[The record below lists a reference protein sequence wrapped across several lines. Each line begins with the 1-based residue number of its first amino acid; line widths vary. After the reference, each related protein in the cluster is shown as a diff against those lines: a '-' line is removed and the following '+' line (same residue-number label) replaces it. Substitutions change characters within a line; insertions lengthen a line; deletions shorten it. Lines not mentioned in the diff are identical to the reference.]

1 MTSSPERRS
10 RERVV
15 TPVRS
20 AAGFL
25 AADTAPAPAPRVFVA
40 TPAAGPTAG
49 TPRRFEAYEVPG
61 RADDAQAKVREAARA
76 AGFAQGWSAG
86 LRQASERAA
95 AERAVEREMAD
106 LNARN
111 AELHRATA
119 LARAQDAVLAAAR
132 ALVDRED
139 PHVGALADTVL
150 ELALDLAGAVLDREL
165 SLTASPALDAVQR
178 ALRPLDPA
186 QPVTV
191 RVHPE
196 DLSALEGDGLKRTGG
211 AAEASSVSF
220 ASSVRF
226 TADPTLQPGDAVAVQ
241 GDTEV
246 DARLRTS
253 VSRAL
258 EALVGTAATAG
269 PATVQV
275 EVPGQ
280 VL

>member
-1 MTSSPERRS
+1 MTSSPERTVR
-10 RERVV
+10 RVH
-15 TPVRS
+15 S
-20 AAGFL
+20 ARGFV

-40 TPAAGPTAG
+40 TPVAAPAAGAAQ
-49 TPRRFEAYEVPG
+49 RFEAYQVPG
-61 RADDAQAKVREAARA
+61 RPDEAVVKVREAAKA
-76 AGFAQGWSAG
+76 AGYAQGWAAG
-86 LRQASERAA
+86 LAQAAERAA
-95 AERAVEREMAD
+95 VERAVEREMAD
-106 LNARN
+106 LAARN
-111 AELHRATA
+111 AELHRVRA

-132 ALVDRED
+132 GLLDRED

-178 ALRPLDPA
+178 ALRPLDPD

-196 DLSALEGDGLKRTGG
+196 DLSVLQGDDLKRTGG
-211 AAEASSVSF
+211 PAEAPSVSF

-246 DARLRTS
+246 DARLRAS

-258 EALVGTAATAG
+258 EALVGTATTAG